1 MFWDSDDEES
11 CLGLFDDSLVGFSSI
26 GKQPKSYDSFD
37 ELNGSDESMSFS
49 VLQGDVANNRWMF
62 TVDKLDVTEESE
74 EPEVTE
80 EPEEKNDFIC
90 LLPYFGVPFF
100 SLHAVMWRFLLN
112 SLNLLMILVQ

>member
-1 MFWDSDDEES
+1 
-11 CLGLFDDSLVGFSSI
+11 
-26 GKQPKSYDSFD
+26 
-37 ELNGSDESMSFS
+37 
-49 VLQGDVANNRWMF
+49 MF

-80 EPEEKNDFIC
+80 EPELTEEPEEKNDFIC
-90 LLPYFGVPFF
+90 MLPYFGVPFF